1 MSQNE
6 APVDFVLFAYIMKRI
21 YVNYGRFF
29 DVLESLQIAQSL
41 QISLET
47 VAHYLEAILKVS
59 GQTRVS
65 E

>member
-1 MSQNE
+1 MS
-6 APVDFVLFAYIMKRI
+6 I
-21 YVNYGRFF
+21 NYGRFF